1 MKQLVVRAD
10 DLGYSEGI
18 SLGILAAHRDGIV
31 TCTSVM
37 VNMPYAKEAIEKAKE
52 YPTLSLGLHVNVT
65 NGYALAPKEEI
76 FELIDEK
83 GKFIS
88 STIRRQQLKEGIPLF
103 SEQQA
108 YIEAKA
114 QVEKF
119 IELTGHLPD
128 YIDVHVLEVKPLV
141 DAICRVQKEYGI
153 KHSPYS
159 DENFIKVFEQCMN
172 QYAFYQEGYKDMID
186 YFEKQQ
192 FIFHEPVSLLVCH
205 PGFLDAYAYKTTSM
219 LKDRVLDYT
228 LVTDPKVK
236 EWLQNQQIEL
246 VNFINYKR

>member
-52 YPTLSLGLHVNVT
+52 YPMLSLGLHVNVT
-65 NGYALAPKEEI
+65 NEYALSPKENI
-76 FELIDEK
+76 HDLVDEK

-88 STIRRQQLKEGIPLF
+88 STIRRQQLKEGVALF
-103 SEQQA
+103 SEEQA
-108 YIEAKA
+108 YMEAKA

-119 IELTGHLPD
+119 IELTGYLPA
-128 YIDVHVLEVKPLV
+128 YIALHVLEVQPLI

-153 KHSPYS
+153 VHNPYL
-159 DENFIKVFEQCMN
+159 DTNFVKVFDQCMN
-172 QYAFYQEGYKDMID
+172 QYTFYQENPQDMVD
-186 YFEKQQ
+186 YFEKQH
-192 FIFHEPVSLLVCH
+192 FVFHEPVSLFVCH

-219 LKDRVLDYT
+219 LKDRVLDYA
-228 LVTDPKVK
+228 LVTDPKVR
-236 EWLQNQQIEL
+236 EWLQKKQIEL
-246 VNFINYKR
+246 VNFVTYKK